1 MDNLINPNGPDEE
14 AHHNAF
20 LVDTG
25 EFDRAAEILMAR
37 NIRIV
42 KYSDEAF
49 PDVTSTSTMLTV
61 LRLKYPACMKTI
73 RSGILDIKPCCR

>member
-42 KYSDEAF
+42 KYSDEDHQSF
-49 PDVTSTSTMLTV
+49 PGRYVYFHDVDGN
-61 LRLKYPACMKTI
+61 AI
-73 RSGILDIKPCCR
+73 EISGLYEDDQKWHP